1 MFHRFHPSEISLASQ
16 RLKKFKTGLSAKVI
30 TRAESGFELELIIE
44 EGCFSDLKL
53 ALTEDL
59 ASDDFLFA
67 FFVAERELMKGRE
80 LLELT
85 RLSFREWESFFRDF
99 NHQQTIAEV
108 QMNRCEGLHEE
119 LMNAFVEEIF
129 NYAWRRA
136 CEGMGPMP
144 EDQWIKALSWLS
156 EVLEKFFASLSA
168 SPGGFELLSWHSLG
182 DFPHE
187 MSLTIGYSQRSGY
200 SQIVLEQM
208 KIFLLGVLEETKEIK
223 LVAE

>member
-16 RLKKFKTGLSAKVI
+16 RLKKFKAGLHAKVI
-30 TRAESGFELELIIE
+30 THAESGFELELITE
-44 EGCFSDLKL
+44 EGHFSDLRL
-53 ALTEDL
+53 FLTEDL

-67 FFVAERELMKGRE
+67 FFIAERELMRGRE

-99 NHQQTIAEV
+99 NHQQTISET
-108 QMNRCEGLHEE
+108 QMSRCEGLHEE
-119 LMNAFVEEIF
+119 LMNAFVEDIF
-129 NYAWRRA
+129 NHAWRRA

-144 EDQWIKALSWLS
+144 GDQWIKALNWIS
-156 EVLEKFFASLSA
+156 EVLKKFFASLSA
-168 SPGGFELLSWHSLG
+168 SHGGFELLSWHSLG

-187 MSLTIGYSQRSGY
+187 MSLTIGYSQHSKC
-200 SQIVLEQM
+200 SQVVLEKM
-208 KIFLLGVLEETKEIK
+208 KIFLLEVLEETKEIK